1 MEDAVVFTTN
11 YMCIYTE
18 TFGIVD
24 VVFMHEDVSRDFYTV
39 YLEFK
44 KKLIKWVYINFLT
57 RSRLPRI
64 KLCL

>member
-11 YMCIYTE
+11 YMYLYTE

-39 YLEFK
+39 
-44 KKLIKWVYINFLT
+44 
-57 RSRLPRI
+57 
-64 KLCL
+64 

>member
-24 VVFMHEDVSRDFYTV
+24 VVFIHEDVSRDFYTV
-39 YLEFK
+39 SLEF
-44 KKLIKWVYINFLT
+44 
-57 RSRLPRI
+57 
-64 KLCL
+64 